1 MSKLIYVDTNVYIDL
16 FENRQDRFR
25 PLGEIAAQ
33 LFQRG
38 LDCEF
43 NIILSPVIISEAQDN
58 SYEKELQELIFSL
71 RTANKIVDTEFSYN
85 DKKYA
90 RELSNLR
97 KTPFKDTCHA
107 IIAARM
113 KADFLVTRNIK
124 DFENISDIIT
134 IISPDYI

>member
-1 MSKLIYVDTNVYIDL
+1 MSILIYVDTNVYIDL

-58 SYEKELQELIFSL
+58 SYE
-71 RTANKIVDTEFSYN
+71 
-85 DKKYA
+85 
-90 RELSNLR
+90 
-97 KTPFKDTCHA
+97 
-107 IIAARM
+107 
-113 KADFLVTRNIK
+113 
-124 DFENISDIIT
+124 
-134 IISPDYI
+134 